1 MENEVKNNLVV
12 GDVNELIGSDN
23 APKLYTNITDGKKL
37 FNLDNNVENKIND
50 CVGETIRVKEYL
62 IKVFTK
68 NLEDEV
74 NEETGEVTTKT
85 QTKRVIILVDEDGKS
100 YVTASNMFAFDF
112 IKLVRTGIFV
122 SEEFVDIKI
131 IKKAVKNSSNQ
142 ALSFE
147 LV

>member
-131 IKKAVKNSSNQ
+131 IKKAVKNSNNQ